1 MYFQYTPYLFTL
13 PFLASYSLP
22 VNAVPTNFNIT
33 AITASN
39 NISIFQCWQL
49 TDPIISTEQ
58 PGYGSEM
65 IFQNLGAIG
74 NATFGYLPAN
84 FPGAAHVA
92 PASQYVAFL
101 SGQVVITIPETN
113 QTATFKA
120 GANGIIIDTDTQ
132 DVSANGHVTASL
144 DEAVATLSMP
154 FSGDTAP
161 GYVVL
166 HEGVC
171 GEEELQ
177 FK

>member
-1 MYFQYTPYLFTL
+1 MHAQYTPYLFTL
-13 PFLASYSLP
+13 PFFASYSSP
-22 VNAVPTNFNIT
+22 VHAVPTNFNIT

-39 NISIFQCWQL
+39 NITIFQCWQL
-49 TDPIISTEQ
+49 TDPIIYKEQ

-65 IFQNLGAIG
+65 IYQNLGAMA

-92 PASQYVAFL
+92 PASQYVVFL
-101 SGQVVITIPETN
+101 SGEMVVTIPETN
-113 QTATFKA
+113 QTASFKA
-120 GANGIIIDTDTQ
+120 GANGIVIDADTQ

-144 DEAVATLSMP
+144 DEPVATLQIP
-154 FSGDTAP
+154 FLGGVAP
-161 GYVVL
+161 GYTVL

-177 FK
+177 FT